1 MPIADVGSLI
11 AGAGL
16 VVYTILVVALPIVLV
31 PLWARAE
38 RRGRASEDD

>member
-11 AGAGL
+11 LGVGL
-16 VVYTILVVALPIVLV
+16 VVYTIVLVALPIVLV
-31 PLWARAE
+31 PLWARSE